1 MRPLTITP
9 RPLSSLLVPR
19 SLLARMNTY
28 FQETRNGFEGTLAWL
43 NQWACARTYGL
54 GSVLP
59 WDPQFLVESLSDST
73 IYMCYYTVAHLLHG
87 MYISESESLG

>member
-1 MRPLTITP
+1 
-9 RPLSSLLVPR
+9 
-19 SLLARMNTY
+19 MNTY
-28 FQETRNGFEGTLAWL
+28 FPETRNAFESTLAWL

-87 MYISESESLG
+87 THEFVLQNLFCSLTAD